1 MARRI
6 LDHHY
11 FMQDISVV
19 ACELLVSACGIQ
31 FPDQGSNTGLLFG
44 SLSHWTTRE
53 VLPHSFFF
61 FFFLSHFIIYFW
73 LYQVM
78 VAVQTFPQLQRTGAT
93 VMHRLPIVVASL
105 VVEHRLQQLWHMGL
119 VVGTPVEHGHNSC
132 STWAQLLCSMWDLPR
147 PGIEPLSPTGG
158 FLTTEPPGKPL
169 PHYFLFYCLA
179 LYFNLSTY
187 YYFMYYT
194 LN

>member
-1 MARRI
+1 MACRI

-31 FPDQGSNTGLLFG
+31 FPDQGSNTGLLLG

-78 VAVQTFPQLQRTGAT
+78 VAVQTFLQLQRTGAT

-105 VVEHRLQQLWHMGL
+105 VVETGYSSCGTWGQQLGL
-119 VVGTPVEHGHNSC
+119 LQSTGTTVAAHGLSC
-132 STWAQLLCSMWDLPR
+132 SAACGIFLDQGSNLCLLQVDSL
-147 PGIEPLSPTGG
+147 PLSHQGSLCPIISYSTVLLYI
-158 FLTTEPPGKPL
+158 LT
-169 PHYFLFYCLA
+169 
-179 LYFNLSTY
+179 
-187 YYFMYYT
+187 
-194 LN
+194 

>member
-1 MARRI
+1 MACRI

-61 FFFLSHFIIYFW
+61 FFFDSFYYLFLALPSHGCCVDFS
-73 LYQVM
+73 L
-78 VAVQTFPQLQRTGAT
+78 VAANRGYCDAQASHCGGFPCCGAQAIVVVAHGVSSWDSCRARAQQLQ
-93 VMHRLPIVVASL
+93 
-105 VVEHRLQQLWHMGL
+105 HMGL
-119 VVGTPVEHGHNSC
+119 VALQHVGSSQTRDRTFVSYRWIPYH
-132 STWAQLLCSMWDLPR
+132 
-147 PGIEPLSPTGG
+147 
-158 FLTTEPPGKPL
+158 
-169 PHYFLFYCLA
+169 
-179 LYFNLSTY
+179 
-187 YYFMYYT
+187 
-194 LN
+194 